1 MLKKFV
7 RCPLCGAKLMEDCT
21 NMVTDTN
28 PVIEGNFD
36 CDYII
41 KCWRCKQGIE
51 VRKGNKT
58 A

>member
-1 MLKKFV
+1 MLMKFV
-7 RCPLCGAKLMEDCT
+7 RCPICGVKLMEDCT
-21 NMVTDTN
+21 SMVTDTN
-28 PVIEGNFD
+28 PVTEGNFD